1 MSLDHKACSWH
12 DANSPRESF
21 PVPSIHHETLLS
33 KAVFEHGL
41 DYAQVATIGLASK
54 SIQNSSLSPNFAY
67 NIVVNVA
74 SVVLFNTVFH
84 PTSSLPL
91 QFVPGLELIYEPDQE
106 KTPRYSRVTSFV
118 E

>member
-1 MSLDHKACSWH
+1 MSIDHKACSWL
-12 DANSPRESF
+12 DANSIRESF
-21 PVPSIHHETLLS
+21 PVPSINHETLLS

-67 NIVVNVA
+67 NIVVDMS

-84 PTSSLPL
+84 PSSSIPL
-91 QFVPGLELIYEPDQE
+91 QFVPGLEMNYDTKP
-106 KTPRYSRVTSFV
+106 KNTPLFPYSRV
-118 E
+118 